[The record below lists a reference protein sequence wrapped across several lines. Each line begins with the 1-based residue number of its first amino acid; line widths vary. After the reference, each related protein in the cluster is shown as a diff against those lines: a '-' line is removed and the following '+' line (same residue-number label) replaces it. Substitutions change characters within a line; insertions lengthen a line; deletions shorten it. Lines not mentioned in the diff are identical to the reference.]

1 MSNNKPNFP
10 EGFKCHDKRPHGSS
24 IYMLPAND
32 EVENDRLVDQHYV
45 YKSVFTFP
53 TVHDGISRYFSPLMT
68 VPTEPSTHRNILGGN
83 FIASIDDALE
93 EGISV
98 LDAGC
103 GAGVWCVDMATDYPA
118 STFVGIDNADVLLR
132 TDLPPNCEFRLAD
145 TLEGLPFEDDT
156 FDYVF
161 QRYVKDTSSRPLVC
175 RKFQNDDQQIPHFN
189 FEDLFRLMTLAFKT
203 TDWQK
208 VVNELVRVTKPGGYI
223 ELIEGQLK
231 FEEMPPSYRKFYNAL
246 AEASLA
252 RGIELT
258 VGSNLNSFLASAGMC
273 DITSDYVSCPLGWG
287 GRIGQI
293 CLQNAVKGIHALQPA
308 LAHLISDS
316 DYEEIFA
323 KITEEAKVCRTWSR
337 VNYAFGMKPTK

>member
-1 MSNNKPNFP
+1 MSTNKHDRSEYPDKPSLLRGPTLNRSQNFNLKHGLFWTHRLTLLEYLSSSSVTNDDTCSPSIVALFEHPSRIRTDTNSLLLALSLSGNHQKRAIITWVASSSAKHRNYQIRIWLRAEQVKLQRTETIRQSTPCLMSNNKPNFP

-45 YKSVFTFP
+45 YK
-53 TVHDGISRYFSPLMT
+53 
-68 VPTEPSTHRNILGGN
+68 
-83 FIASIDDALE
+83 
-93 EGISV
+93 
-98 LDAGC
+98 
-103 GAGVWCVDMATDYPA
+103 
-118 STFVGIDNADVLLR
+118 
-132 TDLPPNCEFRLAD
+132 
-145 TLEGLPFEDDT
+145 
-156 FDYVF
+156 
-161 QRYVKDTSSRPLVC
+161 
-175 RKFQNDDQQIPHFN
+175 
-189 FEDLFRLMTLAFKT
+189 LMTLAFKT